1 MHFVLVLDWVHI
13 VTFIDGRIQKADVSQ
28 KRFLRKKLVHLV
40 VFVRNCFYS
49 SDELHKTTFWTLG
62 FH

>member
-40 VFVRNCFYS
+40 VFVRNF
-49 SDELHKTTFWTLG
+49 F
-62 FH
+62 